1 MLNRFRLISFK
12 NHLRRCYST
21 QRKTDGQ
28 ESIRNIGILAH
39 IDAGKTTT
47 TERMLFYSGKIKTL
61 GEVHHGTTLTDF
73 LAQERER
80 GITICSSAVSFK
92 WKDFRIN
99 LLDTPGHIDFTME
112 VEQSLGAVDSSVI
125 ILDGSAGVE
134 AQTITVWSQS
144 DRYELP
150 KIIFVNK
157 MDRQDADFYECV
169 ADVQTKLHALPLEL
183 QMPFKEKNHFKGVID
198 LLSLKRIV
206 WDQKHQGQIYK
217 VEEIS
222 DEKMLKE
229 AKEKRMQM
237 IDTLSGHD
245 DNLAEAI
252 IASESLE
259 NIDVNLILNAIRRL
273 TLKRTIVPIV
283 MGSAYKN
290 VGVQLLIDSV
300 INYLP
305 APNERNAMYDC
316 FNDDFVAKVFKV
328 THDKQRG
335 PLSLIRIYRGELK
348 RGARIMTS
356 SGIAEHVQR
365 IYEPLADEFREI
377 EHVSA
382 GNVCVCTLKS
392 TKTGD
397 LLISNM
403 TSLKNAQ
410 KRSKKYNVCSDDEE
424 NDTSFLLEAKI
435 PDAVYFC
442 SIEPP
447 SISYQSAL
455 DSAIMQIQR
464 EDPSLRVRYD
474 ETTMQ
479 TVLGG
484 MGELHLEIIKSRL
497 LTEYKIDADLGPLQI
512 AYKETLE
519 NRHRS
524 SLKSEKEIA
533 GSKQSVEIE
542 LTVDVLRE
550 GEEIFRVDNSPEG
563 LENLKMIRPKFIYLV
578 KKAAVNALDRG
589 PKIGGQ
595 IVNVKII
602 LHKLVIG
609 RGTVDSFIA
618 AVTAQCIQKILI
630 EADSKLMEP
639 MMAIQIVL
647 PSDKVSQVI
656 TDLARRRSQII
667 DISMRGEDNKIIE
680 VIAPLAELSGYSSV
694 LRTITSGTASVS
706 MQPHCYSLLSSVDE
720 NLAIRRAQGLE

>member
-1 MLNRFRLISFK
+1 M
-12 NHLRRCYST
+12 
-21 QRKTDGQ
+21 
-28 ESIRNIGILAH
+28 IL
-39 IDAGKTTT
+39 
-47 TERMLFYSGKIKTL
+47 
-61 GEVHHGTTLTDF
+61 
-73 LAQERER
+73 
-80 GITICSSAVSFK
+80 
-92 WKDFRIN
+92 
-99 LLDTPGHIDFTME
+99 
-112 VEQSLGAVDSSVI
+112 
-125 ILDGSAGVE
+125 
-134 AQTITVWSQS
+134 
-144 DRYELP
+144 
-150 KIIFVNK
+150 
-157 MDRQDADFYECV
+157 
-169 ADVQTKLHALPLEL
+169 
-183 QMPFKEKNHFKGVID
+183 GVID

-222 DEKMLKE
+222 DEKIFKE
-229 AKEKRMQM
+229 AREKRMQM

-245 DNLAEAI
+245 DNLAESI

-259 NIDVNLILNAIRRL
+259 NVDINLVLNAIRRL
-273 TLKRTIVPIV
+273 TLKRSIVPIL

-305 APNERNAMYDC
+305 APNERNEMYNC

-335 PLSLIRIYRGELK
+335 PLSLIRLYRGELK

-356 SGIAEHVQR
+356 SGVAEHVQR
-365 IYEPLADEFREI
+365 IYEPLADEYNEI
-377 EHVSA
+377 EHISA

-410 KRSKKYNVCSDDEE
+410 KRFKKNNNGSTDDEE
-424 NDTSFLLEAKI
+424 GDDGTFLLEAKI

-455 DSAIMQIQR
+455 DSALLQIQR

-542 LTVDVLRE
+542 LTLDVLKE
-550 GEEIFRVDNSPEG
+550 GDEIFRVDNSPEG
-563 LENLKMIRPKFIYLV
+563 LENMKMIRPKFIYLV
-578 KKAAVNALDRG
+578 KKAAINALDRG

-602 LHKLVIG
+602 LHRLVIG
-609 RGTVDSFIA
+609 RGTVDAFIA
-618 AVTAQCIQKILI
+618 AVTTQCIQKILI

-647 PSDKVSQVI
+647 PSEKVSQVI

-667 DISMRGEDNKIIE
+667 DISMRGEDEKIIE

-706 MQPHCYSLLSSVDE
+706 MQPHCYSLLSTVDE
-720 NLAIRRAQGLE
+720 NLAIRRAQGFE

>member
-1 MLNRFRLISFK
+1 M
-12 NHLRRCYST
+12 
-21 QRKTDGQ
+21 
-28 ESIRNIGILAH
+28 IL
-39 IDAGKTTT
+39 
-47 TERMLFYSGKIKTL
+47 
-61 GEVHHGTTLTDF
+61 
-73 LAQERER
+73 
-80 GITICSSAVSFK
+80 
-92 WKDFRIN
+92 
-99 LLDTPGHIDFTME
+99 
-112 VEQSLGAVDSSVI
+112 
-125 ILDGSAGVE
+125 
-134 AQTITVWSQS
+134 
-144 DRYELP
+144 
-150 KIIFVNK
+150 
-157 MDRQDADFYECV
+157 
-169 ADVQTKLHALPLEL
+169 
-183 QMPFKEKNHFKGVID
+183 GVID
-198 LLSLKRIV
+198 LLSMKRIV

-217 VEEIS
+217 IEEIS
-222 DEKMLKE
+222 DEKIFKE
-229 AKEKRMQM
+229 AREKRMQM

-245 DNLAEAI
+245 DNLAESI

-259 NIDVNLILNAIRRL
+259 NVDINLVLNAIRRL
-273 TLKRTIVPIV
+273 TLKRSIVPIL

-305 APNERNAMYDC
+305 APNERNEMYNC

-335 PLSLIRIYRGELK
+335 PLSLIRLYRGELK

-356 SGIAEHVQR
+356 SGVAEHVQR
-365 IYEPLADEFREI
+365 IYEPLADEYKEI
-377 EHVSA
+377 EHISA

-410 KRSKKYNVCSDDEE
+410 KRFKKNNNGSTDDEE
-424 NDTSFLLEAKI
+424 GDDGTFLLEAKI

-455 DSAIMQIQR
+455 DSALLQIQR

-542 LTVDVLRE
+542 LTLDVLKE
-550 GEEIFRVDNSPEG
+550 GDEIFRVDNSPEG
-563 LENLKMIRPKFIYLV
+563 LENMKMIRPKFIYLV
-578 KKAAVNALDRG
+578 KKAAINALDRG

-602 LHKLVIG
+602 LHRLVIG
-609 RGTVDSFIA
+609 RGTVDAFIA
-618 AVTAQCIQKILI
+618 AVTTQCIQKILI

-647 PSDKVSQVI
+647 PSEKVSQVI

-706 MQPHCYSLLSSVDE
+706 MQPHCYSLLSTVDE
-720 NLAIRRAQGLE
+720 NLAIRRAQGFE

>member
-21 QRKTDGQ
+21 PRKTDGQ

-61 GEVHHGTTLTDF
+61 GEVHHGTTVTDF

-92 WKDFRIN
+92 WKDHRIN

-112 VEQSLGAVDSSVI
+112 VEQSLGAVDGSVI

-150 KIIFVNK
+150 KMIFVNK
-157 MDRQDADFYECV
+157 MDRQDADFNECV
-169 ADVQTKLHALPLEL
+169 ADVQTKLNALPLEL
-183 QMPFKEKNHFKGVID
+183 QMPYKEKNNFKGVID
-198 LLSLKRIV
+198 LLSLKKIV

-222 DEKMLKE
+222 DDEMFKK
-229 AKEKRMQM
+229 AREKRMQM
-237 IDTLSGHD
+237 IDSLSGHD

-252 IASESLE
+252 IAGESLE
-259 NIDVNLILNAIRRL
+259 NVDVNLILNAIRRL
-273 TLKRTIVPIV
+273 TLKRSIVPII

-290 VGVQLLIDSV
+290 IGVQLLIDSV

-305 APNERNAMYDC
+305 APNERNEMYNC
-316 FNDDFVAKVFKV
+316 FGDDFVGKVFKV

-335 PLSLIRIYRGELK
+335 PLSLIRLYRGELK

-365 IYEPLADEFREI
+365 IYEPLADEYREI

-410 KRSKKYNVCSDDEE
+410 KRFKKNNESIDEE
-424 NDTSFLLEAKI
+424 DDGTFLLEAKI

-455 DSAIMQIQR
+455 DSALLQITR

-474 ETTMQ
+474 ESTMQ

-519 NRHRS
+519 QKHRS
-524 SLKSEKEIA
+524 TLKSEKEIA

-550 GEEIFRVDNSPEG
+550 GEEIFKVDNSPEG
-563 LENLKMIRPKFIYLV
+563 LENLKLIRPKFIYLV

-595 IVNVKII
+595 VVNVKII

-609 RGTVDSFIA
+609 RGTVESFIA
-618 AVTAQCIQKILI
+618 AVTTQCIQKILI
-630 EADSKLMEP
+630 EAGSKLMEP
-639 MMAIQIVL
+639 MMAMQIVL

-706 MQPHCYSLLSSVDE
+706 MQPHCYSLLSTVDE
-720 NLAIRRAQGLE
+720 NLAIRRAQGFE

>member
-1 MLNRFRLISFK
+1 M
-12 NHLRRCYST
+12 
-21 QRKTDGQ
+21 
-28 ESIRNIGILAH
+28 IL
-39 IDAGKTTT
+39 
-47 TERMLFYSGKIKTL
+47 
-61 GEVHHGTTLTDF
+61 
-73 LAQERER
+73 
-80 GITICSSAVSFK
+80 
-92 WKDFRIN
+92 
-99 LLDTPGHIDFTME
+99 
-112 VEQSLGAVDSSVI
+112 
-125 ILDGSAGVE
+125 
-134 AQTITVWSQS
+134 
-144 DRYELP
+144 
-150 KIIFVNK
+150 
-157 MDRQDADFYECV
+157 
-169 ADVQTKLHALPLEL
+169 
-183 QMPFKEKNHFKGVID
+183 GVID

-222 DEKMLKE
+222 DEKMFKE
-229 AKEKRMQM
+229 AREKRIQM

-245 DNLAEAI
+245 DNLAESI

-259 NIDVNLILNAIRRL
+259 NVDINLVLNAIRRL
-273 TLKRTIVPIV
+273 TLKRSIVPIL

-305 APNERNAMYDC
+305 APNERNEMYNC

-335 PLSLIRIYRGELK
+335 PLSLIRLYRGELK

-356 SGIAEHVQR
+356 SGVAEHVQR
-365 IYEPLADEFREI
+365 IYEPLADEYKEI
-377 EHVSA
+377 EHISA

-410 KRSKKYNVCSDDEE
+410 KRFKKNNNGSTDDEE
-424 NDTSFLLEAKI
+424 GDDGTFLLEAKI

-455 DSAIMQIQR
+455 DSALLQIQR

-542 LTVDVLRE
+542 LTLDVLKE
-550 GEEIFRVDNSPEG
+550 GDEIFRVDNSPEG
-563 LENLKMIRPKFIYLV
+563 LENMKMIRPKFIYLV
-578 KKAAVNALDRG
+578 KKAAINALDRG

-602 LHKLVIG
+602 LHRLVIG
-609 RGTVDSFIA
+609 RGTVDAFIA
-618 AVTAQCIQKILI
+618 AVTTQCIQKILI

-647 PSDKVSQVI
+647 PSEKVSQVI

-706 MQPHCYSLLSSVDE
+706 MQPHCYSLLSTVDE
-720 NLAIRRAQGLE
+720 NLAIRRAQGFE

>member
-1 MLNRFRLISFK
+1 M
-12 NHLRRCYST
+12 
-21 QRKTDGQ
+21 
-28 ESIRNIGILAH
+28 IL
-39 IDAGKTTT
+39 
-47 TERMLFYSGKIKTL
+47 
-61 GEVHHGTTLTDF
+61 
-73 LAQERER
+73 
-80 GITICSSAVSFK
+80 
-92 WKDFRIN
+92 
-99 LLDTPGHIDFTME
+99 
-112 VEQSLGAVDSSVI
+112 
-125 ILDGSAGVE
+125 
-134 AQTITVWSQS
+134 
-144 DRYELP
+144 
-150 KIIFVNK
+150 
-157 MDRQDADFYECV
+157 
-169 ADVQTKLHALPLEL
+169 
-183 QMPFKEKNHFKGVID
+183 GVID
-198 LLSLKRIV
+198 LLRMKRIV

-217 VEEIS
+217 IEEIS
-222 DEKMLKE
+222 DEKMFKE
-229 AKEKRMQM
+229 AREKRMQM

-259 NIDVNLILNAIRRL
+259 NVDLNLILNAIRRL
-273 TLKRTIVPIV
+273 TLKRSIVPIL

-290 VGVQLLIDSV
+290 VGVQLLMDSV

-305 APNERNAMYDC
+305 APNERNEMYNC

-335 PLSLIRIYRGELK
+335 PLSLIRLYRGELK

-365 IYEPLADEFREI
+365 IYEPLADEYREI
-377 EHVSA
+377 EHISA

-410 KRSKKYNVCSDDEE
+410 KRFKKNNNVSTDDEE
-424 NDTSFLLEAKI
+424 DDDGTFLLEAKI

-455 DSAIMQIQR
+455 DSALLQIQR

-519 NRHRS
+519 NKHRS

-542 LTVDVLRE
+542 LTLDVLRD
-550 GEEIFRVDNSPEG
+550 GDEIFRVDNSPEG
-563 LENLKMIRPKFIYLV
+563 LENMKMIRPKYIYLV
-578 KKAAVNALDRG
+578 KKAAINALDRG

-602 LHKLVIG
+602 LHRLVIG
-609 RGTVDSFIA
+609 RGTVDAFIA
-618 AVTAQCIQKILI
+618 AVTTQCIQKILI

-647 PSDKVSQVI
+647 PSEKVSQVI
-656 TDLARRRSQII
+656 TDLARRRSQIV

-706 MQPHCYSLLSSVDE
+706 MQPHCYSLLSTVDE
-720 NLAIRRAQGLE
+720 NLAIRRAQGFE